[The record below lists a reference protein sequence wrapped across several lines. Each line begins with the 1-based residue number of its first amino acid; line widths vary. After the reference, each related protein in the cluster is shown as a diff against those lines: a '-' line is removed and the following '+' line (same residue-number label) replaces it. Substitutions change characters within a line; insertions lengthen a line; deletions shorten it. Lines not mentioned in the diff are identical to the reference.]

1 MTLILYQI
9 GKHVNLMESNKN
21 TWSLIRSIDIF
32 GISEMEKDAVAC
44 IAFYAQK
51 GMPEEDDY
59 EFKYLDS
66 QLKMTVLKLIAIFRL
81 TYAMDISRKQKI
93 KDVTARMQGDFL
105 LIEYNSME
113 KTSLEEWMFAK
124 ENDLF
129 KNIFGIEAK
138 LEKR

>member
-1 MTLILYQI
+1 
-9 GKHVNLMESNKN
+9 
-21 TWSLIRSIDIF
+21 
-32 GISEMEKDAVAC
+32 
-44 IAFYAQK
+44 
-51 GMPEEDDY
+51 
-59 EFKYLDS
+59 
-66 QLKMTVLKLIAIFRL
+66 MTVLKLIAIFRL

>member
-1 MTLILYQI
+1 
-9 GKHVNLMESNKN
+9 
-21 TWSLIRSIDIF
+21 
-32 GISEMEKDAVAC
+32 
-44 IAFYAQK
+44 
-51 GMPEEDDY
+51 
-59 EFKYLDS
+59 
-66 QLKMTVLKLIAIFRL
+66 
-81 TYAMDISRKQKI
+81 MDISRKQKI

-113 KTSLEEWMFAK
+113 KTSLEEWMFVK